1 MRFYTNFHYLLVYFN
16 VVWLLLFRD
25 KVNTIL
31 QILLVFLF
39 NWHQLRKK
47 YIQLRIQT
55 GFDGIKKGRELLLI
69 FSVYYVHFFFIRPN
83 FMWVMFCFFNNFFSL
98 RIILNLDWPSKG
110 HYNLFFCWEKSVIK
124 FCFACFIYLFFGG
137 RSHFILHILTVSVVW
152 ILFHTSHALYSCFAH
167 SPSAWASDSAQK
179 ISGVETG
186 TQSFHTDDW
195 GKSPEKCYCCE
206 T

>member
-1 MRFYTNFHYLLVYFN
+1 MRFYTNFYYLLVYFS

-55 GFDGIKKGRELLLI
+55 SFDGIKKGRELLLI
-69 FSVYYVHFFFIRPN
+69 FSVYYVHFFFIQPD
-83 FMWVMFCFFNNFFSL
+83 FLSVMFCFFNNFFSL

-110 HYNLFFCWEKSVIK
+110 HYNLFFCWETSVIK
-124 FCFACFIYLFFGG
+124 FYFACFIYLFIFGG
-137 RSHFILHILTVSVVW
+137 EESLYLTHLDGKCRLNPLSHQPCAVFLLRPFSLCLSVWLRAEDLWGWDWDSILPYWWL
-152 ILFHTSHALYSCFAH
+152 
-167 SPSAWASDSAQK
+167 
-179 ISGVETG
+179 G
-186 TQSFHTDDW
+186 
-195 GKSPEKCYCCE
+195 
-206 T
+206 